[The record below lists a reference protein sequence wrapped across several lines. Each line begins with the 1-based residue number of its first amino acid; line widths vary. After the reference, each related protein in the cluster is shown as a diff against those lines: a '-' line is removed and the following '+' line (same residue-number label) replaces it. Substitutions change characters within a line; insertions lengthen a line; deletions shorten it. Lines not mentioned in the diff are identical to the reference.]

1 MSTELQSLKTDDLL
15 AIWQDELSQNP
26 HFSDDA
32 GIQTNR
38 VVQARKPF
46 LDKMLHTLNS
56 GQIPSISK
64 TDVEPMLKIWHDIL
78 KDHRQT
84 GMTLKDTAM
93 LIFSLKSSLSQVDD
107 KTSLSP
113 LESVLDV
120 LGLLTFEMYAQ
131 QSEQTSARQ
140 ASQLAY
146 VQHETLKH
154 HPNILISQSPIMQD
168 VYKAIGLILDN
179 DMTVLLEGES
189 GTGKD
194 VLANLIH
201 FNSKRCD
208 KPFVT
213 LNCGAIPKDL
223 IESELFGH
231 ERGAFTG
238 ADTKRL
244 GKFELAHGGTLFL
257 DEIGELDLS
266 LQVKLLR
273 ALQNKKIERLG
284 STQSVDVDVRF
295 IAATNQNLSEAVANK
310 TFRLDLFYRL
320 NVYPVQVPALRDRR
334 EDIVPLAHYFIERY
348 ASEFGLPQK
357 ALTDGAVA
365 YLQHAAFNG
374 NIRELENLMQRALI
388 LSPEDS
394 ISETVLASRPGQ
406 RLPGLSTPTIA
417 STSTGIR
424 PLSEVEKDAIN
435 AALHHTNGNIKRAAD
450 ALGITRTTLYNKA
463 RKYNLNLKE
472 IS

>member
-32 GIQTNR
+32 GIQTDR

-131 QSEQTSARQ
+131 QSEQTTSRQ

-231 ERGAFTG
+231 EKGAFTG

-320 NVYPVQVPALRDRR
+320 NVYPIQVPALRDRR

-348 ASEFGLPQK
+348 ASEFGLSQK

-394 ISETVLASRPGQ
+394 ISETVLANRPGQ
-406 RLPGLSTPTIA
+406 RLPGLPDPTIA

-424 PLSEVEKDAIN
+424 PLSEVEKDAIS